1 MENQTTEQTAQS
13 EQPTEVVQNTQA
25 TPEANETV
33 LTSNEEQITQT
44 KETNFKDLIPENF
57 KEEKSLENFNNMEDF
72 VKSYLH
78 AQKLVGADKIPVPNK
93 HATDE
98 DWNEVF
104 KRLGAPNNPED
115 YKYNLKD
122 QEMDT
127 GQLQQFNETAHRL
140 GLLPKQAEGLIKFY
154 NELNGNINAT
164 QEEKAAEAQ
173 LVTETELKKEF
184 GPQFAKRLDQ
194 AKRLAVNSLG
204 QEFLENTYLNDGSRL
219 GDNLKVIK
227 AFSEM
232 ADKLSED
239 PIIQG
244 DGTSY
249 MTARDIEKEI
259 TDLTQ
264 EGSAYW
270 SKTHPNHKKSVDE
283 VLKLR
288 EMLSNG

>member
-1 MENQTTEQTAQS
+1 MENQTTAPEVQS
-13 EQPTEVVQNTQA
+13 EQTEAVVQNNEA
-25 TPEANETV
+25 TPQTV
-33 LTSNEEQITQT
+33 LTETEQP
-44 KETNFKDLIPENF
+44 KEVNFRDLIPESF
-57 KEEKSLENFNNMEDF
+57 REEKALDNFNNMEDF

-93 HATDE
+93 HATEE

-104 KRLGAPNNPED
+104 KRLGAPSDPND
-115 YKYNLKD
+115 YKYDLKD
-122 QEMDT
+122 QEMDS
-127 GQLQQFNETAHRL
+127 QAVQEFNKTAHKL

-154 NELNGNINAT
+154 NEMNVNNAAS
-164 QEEKAAEAQ
+164 QEEAAAQSQMNVEA
-173 LVTETELKKEF
+173 ELKKEF
-184 GPQFAKRLDQ
+184 GPQFNKRLDQ

-204 QEFLENTYLNDGSRL
+204 QDFLENTYLKDGSRL
-219 GDNLKVIK
+219 GDNLNVIK
-227 AFSEM
+227 AFSDL

-249 MTARDIEKEI
+249 MTAKDIEKEI
-259 TDLTQ
+259 TELTQ

-270 SKTHPNHKKSVDE
+270 DKNHINHQKAVDE

-288 EMLSNG
+288 EMLNG

>member
-1 MENQTTEQTAQS
+1 MENQTTAPEVQS
-13 EQPTEVVQNTQA
+13 EQTEAVVQNNEA
-25 TPEANETV
+25 TPQTV
-33 LTSNEEQITQT
+33 LTETEQP
-44 KETNFKDLIPENF
+44 KELNFKDLIPENF
-57 KEEKSLENFNNMEDF
+57 REEKALDNFNNMEDF

-93 HATDE
+93 HATEE

-104 KRLGAPNNPED
+104 KRLGAPSDPND
-115 YKYNLKD
+115 YKYDLKD
-122 QEMDT
+122 QEMDQ
-127 GQLQQFNETAHRL
+127 GQVQEFNKTAHRL

-154 NELNGNINAT
+154 NEMNVNNAAS
-164 QEEKAAEAQ
+164 QEEAAAQAQMNVEA
-173 LVTETELKKEF
+173 ELKKEF
-184 GPQFAKRLDQ
+184 GPQFNKRLDQ

-204 QEFLENTYLNDGSRL
+204 QDFLENTYLKDGSRL
-219 GDNLKVIK
+219 GDNLNVIK
-227 AFSEM
+227 AFSDL

-249 MTARDIEKEI
+249 MTAKDIEKEI
-259 TDLTQ
+259 TELTQ

-270 SKTHPNHKKSVDE
+270 DKNHINHQKAVDE

-288 EMLSNG
+288 EMLNG

>member
-1 MENQTTEQTAQS
+1 MENQTTAPEVQS
-13 EQPTEVVQNTQA
+13 EQTEAVVQNNEA
-25 TPEANETV
+25 TPQTV
-33 LTSNEEQITQT
+33 LTETEQP
-44 KETNFKDLIPENF
+44 KEVNFRDLIPESF
-57 KEEKSLENFNNMEDF
+57 REEKALDNFNNMEDF

-93 HATDE
+93 HATEE

-104 KRLGAPNNPED
+104 KRLGAPSDPND
-115 YKYNLKD
+115 YKYDLKD
-122 QEMDT
+122 QEMDS
-127 GQLQQFNETAHRL
+127 QAVQEFNKTAHKL

-154 NELNGNINAT
+154 NEMNVNNAAS
-164 QEEKAAEAQ
+164 QEEAAAQAQMNVEA
-173 LVTETELKKEF
+173 ELKKEF
-184 GPQFAKRLDQ
+184 GPQYNKRLDQ

-204 QEFLENTYLNDGSRL
+204 QDFLENTYLKDGSRL
-219 GDNLKVIK
+219 GDNLNVIK
-227 AFSEM
+227 AFSDL

-249 MTARDIEKEI
+249 MTAKDIEKEI
-259 TDLTQ
+259 TELTQ

-270 SKTHPNHKKSVDE
+270 DKNHINHQKAVDE

-288 EMLSNG
+288 EMLNG

>member
-1 MENQTTEQTAQS
+1 MENQTTAPEVQS
-13 EQPTEVVQNTQA
+13 EQTETVVQNNTEA
-25 TPEANETV
+25 TPQTV
-33 LTSNEEQITQT
+33 LTETEQP
-44 KETNFKDLIPENF
+44 KELNFRDLIPENF
-57 KEEKSLENFNNMEDF
+57 REEKALDNFNNMEDF

-93 HATDE
+93 HATEE

-104 KRLGAPNNPED
+104 KRLGAPSDPND
-115 YKYNLKD
+115 YKYDFKD
-122 QEMDT
+122 QEMDQ
-127 GQLQQFNETAHRL
+127 GQVQEFNKTAHRL

-154 NELNGNINAT
+154 NEMNVNNAAS
-164 QEEKAAEAQ
+164 QEEAAAQAQMNVEA
-173 LVTETELKKEF
+173 ELKKEF
-184 GPQFAKRLDQ
+184 GPQFNKRLDQ

-204 QEFLENTYLNDGSRL
+204 QDFLENTYLKDGSRL
-219 GDNLKVIK
+219 GDNLNVIK
-227 AFSEM
+227 AFSDL

-249 MTARDIEKEI
+249 MTAKDIEKEI
-259 TDLTQ
+259 TELTQ

-270 SKTHPNHKKSVDE
+270 DKNHINHQKAVDE

-288 EMLSNG
+288 EMLNG

>member
-1 MENQTTEQTAQS
+1 MENQTTAPEVQS
-13 EQPTEVVQNTQA
+13 EQPTDVVQNNTVA
-25 TPEANETV
+25 TEV
-33 LTSNEEQITQT
+33 VSNQ
-44 KETNFKDLIPENF
+44 ETNFKDLIPDNF
-57 KEEKSLENFNNMEDF
+57 KEEKALDNFNNMEDF

-93 HATDE
+93 HATEE

-104 KRLGAPNNPED
+104 KRLGAPSDPND
-115 YKYNLKD
+115 YKYDFKD
-122 QEMDT
+122 QEMDQ
-127 GQLQQFNETAHRL
+127 GQVQEFNKTAHRL

-154 NELNGNINAT
+154 NEMNVNNAAS
-164 QEEKAAEAQ
+164 QEEAAAQSQMNVEA
-173 LVTETELKKEF
+173 ELKKEF
-184 GPQFAKRLDQ
+184 GPQYNKRLDQ

-204 QEFLENTYLNDGSRL
+204 EDFLENTYLKDGSRL
-219 GDNLKVIK
+219 GDNLTVIK
-227 AFSEM
+227 AFSNL

-244 DGTSY
+244 DGSSY
-249 MTARDIEKEI
+249 MTAKDIEKEI
-259 TDLTQ
+259 TELTQ

-270 SKTHPNHKKSVDE
+270 DKSHVNHDKSVTE

>member
-1 MENQTTEQTAQS
+1 MENQTTEQPAQS
-13 EQPTEVVQNTQA
+13 EQPTVVQNNTEA
-25 TPEANETV
+25 TAEVNTV
-33 LTSNEEQITQT
+33 LTNQEPVTET
-44 KETNFKDLIPENF
+44 KETNFKDLIPESF

-104 KRLGAPNNPED
+104 KRLGAPGNPED

-127 GQLQQFNETAHRL
+127 GQLQEFNKTAHRL

-154 NELNGNINAT
+154 NELNGNIASN
-164 QEEKAAEAQ
+164 QEDQAAEAQ
-173 LVTETELKKEF
+173 LATETELKKEY

-204 QEFLENTYLNDGSRL
+204 QDFLENTYLKDGSRL
-219 GDNLKVIK
+219 GDNLTVIK
-227 AFSEM
+227 AFSDL

-244 DGTSY
+244 DGASY
-249 MTARDIEKEI
+249 MTAKDIEKEI

-264 EGSAYW
+264 EGSPYW
-270 SKTHPNHKKSVDE
+270 SKTHPNHQKSVDE

>member
-1 MENQTTEQTAQS
+1 MENQTTAPEVQS
-13 EQPTEVVQNTQA
+13 EQPTDVVQNNTVA
-25 TPEANETV
+25 TEV
-33 LTSNEEQITQT
+33 VSNQ
-44 KETNFKDLIPENF
+44 ETNFKDLIPEGF
-57 KEEKSLENFNNMEDF
+57 KEEKALDNFNNMEDF

-104 KRLGAPNNPED
+104 KRLGAPENPDD
-115 YKYNLKD
+115 YKYNFKD
-122 QEMDT
+122 QELD
-127 GQLQQFNETAHRL
+127 QNQVKEFNKAAHQL

-154 NELNGNINAT
+154 NEMNGNIASS
-164 QEEKAAEAQ
+164 EEEAASQAQ

-194 AKRLAVNSLG
+194 AKKLAVNSLG
-204 QEFLENTYLNDGSRL
+204 SEFLENTILKDGSRL
-219 GDNLKVIK
+219 GDNIKVIK
-227 AFSEM
+227 AFSEL

-239 PIIQG
+239 EIIKG
-244 DGTSY
+244 DGSDY
-249 MTARDIEKEI
+249 MTAKDIEKEI
-259 TDLTQ
+259 NELTQ

-270 SKTHPNHKKSVDE
+270 SKTHPNHQKAVQE

-288 EMLSNG
+288 EMLNG

>member
-1 MENQTTEQTAQS
+1 MENQTTAPEVQS
-13 EQPTEVVQNTQA
+13 EQTETVVQNNTEA
-25 TPEANETV
+25 TPQTV
-33 LTSNEEQITQT
+33 LTETEQP
-44 KETNFKDLIPENF
+44 KELNFKDLIPENF
-57 KEEKSLENFNNMEDF
+57 REEKSLENFNNMEDF

-93 HATDE
+93 HATEE

-104 KRLGAPNNPED
+104 KRLGAPSDPND
-115 YKYNLKD
+115 YKYDLKD
-122 QEMDT
+122 QEMDQ
-127 GQLQQFNETAHRL
+127 GQVQEFNKTAHRL

-154 NELNGNINAT
+154 NEMNANNT
-164 QEEKAAEAQ
+164 ASQEEAAAQAQMNVEA
-173 LVTETELKKEF
+173 ELKKEF
-184 GPQFAKRLDQ
+184 GPQFNKRLDQ

-204 QEFLENTYLNDGSRL
+204 QDFLENTYLKDGSRL
-219 GDNLKVIK
+219 GDNLNVIK
-227 AFSEM
+227 AFSDL

-249 MTARDIEKEI
+249 MTAKDIEKEI
-259 TDLTQ
+259 TELTQ

-270 SKTHPNHKKSVDE
+270 DKNHINHQKAVDE

-288 EMLSNG
+288 EMLNG

>member
-1 MENQTTEQTAQS
+1 MENQTTAPEVQS
-13 EQPTEVVQNTQA
+13 EQTENVVQNNTEA
-25 TPEANETV
+25 TPQTV
-33 LTSNEEQITQT
+33 LTETEQP
-44 KETNFKDLIPENF
+44 KELNFKDLIPENF
-57 KEEKSLENFNNMEDF
+57 REEKSLENFNNMEDF

-93 HATDE
+93 HATEE

-104 KRLGAPNNPED
+104 KRLGAPNSPED
-115 YKYNLKD
+115 YKYNFKD
-122 QEMDT
+122 QEMDQ
-127 GQLQQFNETAHRL
+127 GQVQEFNKTAHRL

-154 NELNGNINAT
+154 NEKNVNNAAS
-164 QEEKAAEAQ
+164 QEEAAAQAQMNVEA
-173 LVTETELKKEF
+173 ELKKEF
-184 GPQFAKRLDQ
+184 GPQYNKRLDQ

-204 QEFLENTYLNDGSRL
+204 QDFLENTYLKDGSRL
-219 GDNLKVIK
+219 GDNLNVIK
-227 AFSEM
+227 AFSDL

-249 MTARDIEKEI
+249 MTAKDIEKEI
-259 TDLTQ
+259 TELTQ

-270 SKTHPNHKKSVDE
+270 DKNHINHQKAVDE

-288 EMLSNG
+288 EMLNG